1 MKKPRQTDLIVAIKN
16 AQLLA
21 IEGRL
26 SNTIDAFERR
36 VRRWF
41 SKEHS
46 TPYLDTFK
54 IPWDELLL
62 HYYES
67 SLSTRTYNQIFDL
80 AVEEYLPEF
89 IEQAE
94 KEAQDFADSLLKQQE
109 AAIRANQVKKA
120 PDSPAKEKTQGKALR
135 RSKTDAE
142 SQSLEVQDNNPKTDQ
157 PAPKTMSL
165 RFEDESPEDL

>member
-1 MKKPRQTDLIVAIKN
+1 MKKRKQYSPLIAIQN

-26 SNTIDAFERR
+26 SNTIDAFERK

-67 SLSTRTYNQIFDL
+67 SLANSTYNQVFDM

-89 IEQAE
+89 VDQAE
-94 KEAQDFADSLLKQQE
+94 KEAQAFADSLAKAQE
-109 AAIRANQVKKA
+109 AAIKANQAKKTS
-120 PDSPAKEKTQGKALR
+120 DTSSKEKTQGNAAR
-135 RSKTDAE
+135 EAKTGTK
-142 SQSLEVQDNNPKTDQ
+142 SQSVKKRDNNPKTDR

-165 RFEDESPEDL
+165 QFEDESPEDL